1 MPQLQPLL
9 KQSIIILLAF
19 SIENCNY
26 SKKRINKNKSR
37 YRKRE
42 NGMKRRLL
50 ATVCSAAILANMVPY
65 QAFADNAQATPETAQ
80 SVALDSAAQAF
91 AVDGQTEAYNYKLKV
106 AVSGVDGEYVKAGDK
121 VKVAVTISDA
131 AWATDANKAGF
142 IAASI
147 ELTYDSEVLEPNYD
161 EELGPKFKNLRN
173 PNPNK
178 SDTVSY
184 TISGNIDENAGRLNW
199 VVEAPNPAKIG
210 KDQWRATYAD
220 LSENDTVIVTY
231 SFTAKADIP
240 KGLSKSLGFNLTSK
254 GKDNADSAFGD
265 FVSQSNKLFVKATA
279 EIENNTSLKVDTKAP
294 TITLSDTANN
304 GKFFYAPVGVTVADD
319 GIGLASVTF
328 GGKELTLSADGSYSL
343 TESGTLTATD
353 KLGNTSKLDITI
365 DTTALDAARAA
376 IAKLPDATPDY
387 TCKANLEEAE
397 KAVAD
402 LKATDSA
409 AYSKLTEA
417 ELNKI
422 AAARTVVNEINAEI
436 QTAQADIAALPSDI
450 QPTAITIEAV
460 SKVRDQLKAL
470 ASKGVAVEKEVAN
483 YSTYKAAEEKLNAAL
498 EEIDSIKKDIKDFK
512 YTGYGDKSAV
522 SALRGKVTA
531 LQTKY
536 GDDILSDADLKNL
549 TDAEAAVTATSGKV
563 DAAVAEIDKLPT
575 SLNPLATVDSAVQAA
590 KKSVEALVKEGVVPD
605 TDISNYS
612 DLVTLS
618 EKVDAAKGEVNA
630 LKADI
635 AGFTYTDYSD
645 KTEVEK
651 LNDRLNALKAAYG
664 DDILTDADLK
674 NLTDAKNALEQTNKE
689 IDAAVALIND
699 KTATPLN
706 PLSEAESALKDLHTV
721 VDALADKG
729 VDIENE
735 ISNYKKFAD
744 FEKTVNDASDAVKA
758 AADEAATFKYT
769 GYGDKDAVA
778 ALRKKVDDLN
788 KQYGDVLTG
797 NAIKN
802 LTDAETAV
810 ESTEKKI
817 DAAIALIDT
826 LPDKVEVT
834 DANIKLISNID
845 SALDE
850 LADLGVDNAKY
861 VTNYNKYTKAKAAL
875 GQATEEI
882 DAVKKELKEFTYIN
896 YGKSVD
902 ATRELRQ
909 KADKL
914 VNDYG
919 DVLAE
924 SDLAKLV
931 AGEKKL
937 DATETE
943 ITNVITAIGT
953 LPTKDATLAEIEEI
967 DAVTTRVN
975 ALLKDEEVP
984 QAKITNYADYQKAV
998 DAKAATEKAIAD
1010 MKAQIEAL
1018 PEKVTLE
1025 QSVVDQLHAAKKA
1038 AEDVQKAYGD
1048 NNHQALDDATL
1059 KKLETANNTLEAL
1072 NGKRADLVKD
1082 LGSMVRAEDVKLTDK
1097 ADIEKLRSRV
1107 KEMQD
1112 EDKATFTDAE
1122 LKNLTAAEKALADL
1136 EQRSKNAHKAV
1147 AALPGADTVK
1157 LTEKADI
1164 EALNKE
1170 IAALETKGDS
1180 FTAAEKQKLA
1190 DAQKGITDL
1199 EKAQTDMKATLES
1212 LKDDKDVRYDDKAA
1226 EEKLSADIEALQDRG
1241 VAVDETTMGVNGWK
1255 RYTRYAA
1262 AVKAMNS
1269 ELTGLNS
1276 KMQTELDSWT
1286 YPYDIAKYDALRKD
1300 MDAAAKKY
1308 GMTEEQT
1315 KVEFT
1320 NYETDKIQAAAAEEK
1335 IKQANAK
1342 IKALPATITKA
1353 QEQDVVAITAIV
1365 NELKAAPYKMTDSAL
1380 QTALGSNYAIYTKAV
1395 ATLAELNKPAD
1406 NNSNGSSNNNNSNS
1420 SNTTST
1426 NNKTTTTSTANKT
1439 TKPAAAATTIPQ
1451 TSDAFPL
1458 TTLITLAVAS
1468 LGGLIA
1474 VLFKKKR
1481 ND

>member
-42 NGMKRRLL
+42 SGMKRRLL

-65 QAFADNAQATPETAQ
+65 QAFADNTQATPETAQ
-80 SVALDSAAQAF
+80 SIALDSAAQAF
-91 AVDGQTEAYNYKLKV
+91 ADDGQSEAYNYKMKV
-106 AVSGVDGEYVKAGDK
+106 AVSGVDGGYVKAGDT
-121 VKVAVTISDA
+121 VKVTISISDA
-131 AWATDANKAGF
+131 AWATAENKAGL
-142 IAASI
+142 IAMNL
-147 ELTYDSEVLEPNYD
+147 ELRYDSDVFKPLPKTRTLGKAFLDAGYDVSGFASPNENFVTMLIECPDPEQD
-161 EELGPKFKNLRN
+161 EDDLSK
-173 PNPNK
+173 
-178 SDTVSY
+178 
-184 TISGNIDENAGRLNW
+184 W
-199 VVEAPNPAKIG
+199 VVNYVKLSDDGTVVAEYNFQAK
-210 KDQWRATYAD
+210 T
-220 LSENDTVIVTY
+220 
-231 SFTAKADIP
+231 DIP

-328 GGKELTLSADGSYSL
+328 GGKELALSADGSYSL

-376 IAKLPDATPDY
+376 VAKLPDAAPDY
-387 TCKANLEEAE
+387 TCKANLEAAE

-422 AAARTVVNEINAEI
+422 AAARTAVDAIDAEI

-470 ASKGVAVEKEVAN
+470 TNKGVDVEKDVAN
-483 YSTYKAAEEKLNAAL
+483 YSIYKAAEEKLNAAL
-498 EEIDSIKKDIKDFK
+498 EEIGGIKNDIKDFK

-549 TDAEAAVTATSGKV
+549 TDAEAAVKATGDKV
-563 DAAVAEIDKLPT
+563 DAVVAEIGKLPT

-612 DLVTLS
+612 DLVTLA
-618 EKVDAAKGEVNA
+618 EKVDAAKGEVNT

-645 KTEVEK
+645 KAEVGN

-664 DDILTDADLK
+664 DDILTDAELK
-674 NLTDAKNALEQTNKE
+674 NLTDAKNAVEQTNNE

-706 PLSEAESALKDLHTV
+706 PLSEAESALKDLRTAM
-721 VDALADKG
+721 DALADKG

-744 FEKTVNDASDAVKA
+744 FEKTVNNASDAVKA
-758 AADEAATFKYT
+758 AADEVATFKYT

-850 LADLGVDNAKY
+850 LTDLGVDNAKY

-896 YGKSVD
+896 YGKSAD

-919 DVLAE
+919 NVLAE

-1010 MKAQIEAL
+1010 VKAQIEAL

-1025 QSVVDQLHAAKKA
+1025 QNMIDQIYAAKKA

-1048 NNHQALDDATL
+1048 DHHQALDDATL

-1082 LGSMVRAEDVKLTDK
+1082 LDRMVRPEDVKLADK

-1107 KEMQD
+1107 KKMQD

-1147 AALPGADTVK
+1147 AALSGADTVK

-1199 EKAQTDMKATLES
+1199 EKAQTDIWTP
-1212 LKDDKDVRYDDKAA
+1212 LKLHPVTIRMHRFCAKV
-1226 EEKLSADIEALQDRG
+1226 
-1241 VAVDETTMGVNGWK
+1241 
-1255 RYTRYAA
+1255 
-1262 AVKAMNS
+1262 VKMVP
-1269 ELTGLNS
+1269 T
-1276 KMQTELDSWT
+1276 
-1286 YPYDIAKYDALRKD
+1286 
-1300 MDAAAKKY
+1300 
-1308 GMTEEQT
+1308 
-1315 KVEFT
+1315 
-1320 NYETDKIQAAAAEEK
+1320 
-1335 IKQANAK
+1335 
-1342 IKALPATITKA
+1342 
-1353 QEQDVVAITAIV
+1353 
-1365 NELKAAPYKMTDSAL
+1365 
-1380 QTALGSNYAIYTKAV
+1380 
-1395 ATLAELNKPAD
+1395 
-1406 NNSNGSSNNNNSNS
+1406 S
-1420 SNTTST
+1420 SNT
-1426 NNKTTTTSTANKT
+1426 
-1439 TKPAAAATTIPQ
+1439 
-1451 TSDAFPL
+1451 
-1458 TTLITLAVAS
+1458 
-1468 LGGLIA
+1468 
-1474 VLFKKKR
+1474 R
-1481 ND
+1481 